1 MTLSKSYKN
10 NSYKEIMD
18 RIEVTDEM
26 RSRIL
31 NNVVLS
37 SEKKRLPFPRTSRYL
52 SVCASL
58 LILAI
63 GALTLPQMIDR
74 ITNQIPIEGVGNVPG
89 TASIETCKSIN
100 ELSRRMGFK
109 VFGLYDFPFE
119 VTSTEYTSYFD
130 ELAQITY
137 RGANNQIIY
146 RQSSSAEEKDN
157 SGDYNSYSDVIA
169 TDIDGFSL
177 ILKGDN
183 EKYVLATWYDNDFCY
198 SISMEVGLEQA
209 ELKHLVEQIATEA
222 SEASRK

>member
-1 MTLSKSYKN
+1 MTLNKSPKN

-31 NNVVLS
+31 ENVVLS
-37 SEKKRLPFPRTSRYL
+37 QEKKHFPFQRFSRYL
-52 SVCASL
+52 PVCASL

-63 GALTLPQMIDR
+63 GASTLPQMVNR
-74 ITNQIPIEGVGNVPG
+74 ITNPTPIEGVGGAPG

-119 VTSTEYTSYFD
+119 VKSTEYTSYFD

-137 RGANNQIIY
+137 RGADNEISY
-146 RQSSSAEEKDN
+146 RQSARGDETDN
-157 SGDYNSYSDVIA
+157 SGDYNEYPDVI
-169 TDIDGFSL
+169 TTELSGLPL
-177 ILKGDN
+177 ILKGEN
-183 EKYVLATWYDNDFCY
+183 GNYVLAIWYDNDFCY
-198 SISMEVGLEQA
+198 SISTEVGLKRA
-209 ELKHLVEQIATEA
+209 EIEHLVEQIATEVTEE
-222 SEASRK
+222 SGK

>member
-1 MTLSKSYKN
+1 MTLSKSPRN

-31 NNVVLS
+31 ENVVLS
-37 SEKKRLPFPRTSRYL
+37 QEKKRPSFYRASRYL

-63 GALTLPQMIDR
+63 GALTLPQMVDR
-74 ITNQIPIEGVGNVPG
+74 ITNPPPVEGVGSAPG
-89 TASIETCKSIN
+89 TSAIETCKSIN

-119 VTSTEYTSYFD
+119 VKSTEYTSYFD

-137 RGANNQIIY
+137 RGADNEIAY
-146 RQSSSAEEKDN
+146 RQSSRAEETDN
-157 SGDYNSYSDVIA
+157 SGDYNEYPDVI
-169 TDIDGFSL
+169 TTELDGLSL
-177 ILKGDN
+177 ILKGEN
-183 EKYVLATWYDNDFCY
+183 GKYVLAIWYDENFCY
-198 SISMEVGLEQA
+198 SIRTEVGLER
-209 ELKHLVEQIATEA
+209 EEIEHLVEQIATEVT
-222 SEASRK
+222 EESRK

>member
-1 MTLSKSYKN
+1 
-10 NSYKEIMD
+10 
-18 RIEVTDEM
+18 
-26 RSRIL
+26 
-31 NNVVLS
+31 
-37 SEKKRLPFPRTSRYL
+37 
-52 SVCASL
+52 
-58 LILAI
+58 
-63 GALTLPQMIDR
+63 
-74 ITNQIPIEGVGNVPG
+74 
-89 TASIETCKSIN
+89 
-100 ELSRRMGFK
+100 MGFK

-130 ELAQITY
+130 KLAQITY
-137 RGANNQIIY
+137 RGADNQIVY

-198 SISMEVGLEQA
+198 SISMEVGLDQA
-209 ELKHLVEQIATEA
+209 ELKHLVEQIATES

>member
-74 ITNQIPIEGVGNVPG
+74 ITNQIPIEGVGSVPG

-130 ELAQITY
+130 KLAQITY
-137 RGANNQIIY
+137 RGADNQIVY

-198 SISMEVGLEQA
+198 SISMDVGLDQA
-209 ELKHLVEQIATEA
+209 ELKHLVEQIATES